1 MGVVYYANYLVWM
14 EVARVEHCRALG
26 FRYRDMERETQTAL
40 AVSEAYCRYR
50 SPALYDDDVVIET
63 RLSEV
68 RSRGVRFAYR
78 MRRASDERLLAEGE
92 TAHIFVNREGR
103 QVRIPEAYR
112 HYFEDGLTEEV
123 AAGGVAAGS
132 TEP

>member
-26 FRYRDMERETQTAL
+26 FRYRDMEQDTGTAL
-40 AVSEAYCRYR
+40 AVSEAHCRYR
-50 SPALYDDDVVIET
+50 APALYDDEVIVET

-68 RSRGVRFAYR
+68 RSRGVRFVYR
-78 MRRASDERLLAEGE
+78 MRRAGDDRLLAEGE

-112 HYFEDGLTEEV
+112 RYFEEGIAEE
-123 AAGGVAAGS
+123 A
-132 TEP
+132 EPSAVVSGPARP